1 MSKSK
6 VLQAEMD
13 NVRLLRP
20 GDILFRFDENKKI
33 YFSGL
38 VLKTIAHENWQS
50 IFSFLVLYRRIVRA
64 HENTIRVIPISYDRS
79 RMEIFQ
85 GDFND

>member
-20 GDILFRFDENKKI
+20 GDVLFRFDENNKI

-38 VLKTIAHENWQS
+38 VLETIAHENWQS
-50 IFSFLVLYRRIVRA
+50 IFSFLVFYRRVIRA
-64 HENTIRVIPISYDRS
+64 DENTIRRIPVMYDKS